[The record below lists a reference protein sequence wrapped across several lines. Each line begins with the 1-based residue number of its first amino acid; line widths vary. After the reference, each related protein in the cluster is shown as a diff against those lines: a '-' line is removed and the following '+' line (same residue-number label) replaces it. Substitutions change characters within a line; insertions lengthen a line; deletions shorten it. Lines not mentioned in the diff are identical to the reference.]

1 MAMQPAE
8 MGGEAAAQQEEIES
22 EQKKE
27 EELVRRAWKTVDV
40 GGYEYVLNSDEL
52 DSVLKEMEKD
62 AGLPGGLGFSPQKL
76 FDDLKI
82 EDRDGDMG
90 YVVMYEKFL
99 EWYQEKFTGI

>member
-1 MAMQPAE
+1 
-8 MGGEAAAQQEEIES
+8 
-22 EQKKE
+22 
-27 EELVRRAWKTVDV
+27 
-40 GGYEYVLNSDEL
+40 
-52 DSVLKEMEKD
+52 
-62 AGLPGGLGFSPQKL
+62 LGFSPQKL